1 MKSLLKQF
9 TAIFKERT
17 MTIPKYFKAKI
28 ALDKNGRKI
37 GFITDVRVAS
47 PETKVTISVSKKP
60 PAMKYPSMGFS
71 PDSMIKYTEKK
82 IWFDITK
89 KEAHKILNDLYD
101 KLQLS
106 IKNTD

>member
-1 MKSLLKQF
+1 
-9 TAIFKERT
+9 

-28 ALDKNGRKI
+28 AVDKNGRKF
-37 GFITDVRVAS
+37 GYITEVRVS
-47 PETKVTISVSKKP
+47 YPETEVTISVSKKP
-60 PAMKYPSMGFS
+60 PTKKYPSMGFS

-89 KEAHKILNDLYD
+89 MEAHKILNDLYD
-101 KLQLS
+101 KLQLN